1 MMKLVKFRKEIEEII
16 NKNQLNI
23 DEVYYV
29 MKDIMNDISILYVN
43 ELKKLDDKDLND

>member
-1 MMKLVKFRKEIEEII
+1 MKLIKFRKEIEEVI

-29 MKDIMNDISILYVN
+29 IKDIMNDISILYVN
-43 ELKKLDDKDLND
+43 ELKKLENKDLND